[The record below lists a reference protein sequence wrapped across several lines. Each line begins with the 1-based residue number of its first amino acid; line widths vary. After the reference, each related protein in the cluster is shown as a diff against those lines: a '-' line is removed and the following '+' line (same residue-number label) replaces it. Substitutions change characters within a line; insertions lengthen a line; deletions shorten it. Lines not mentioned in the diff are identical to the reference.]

1 MGLLKLGKHYIPV
14 EQQKCPKENQ
24 TRKRKK
30 REDKTAGGCNINL
43 ASVHD
48 SSPLSHNMIH

>member
-1 MGLLKLGKHYIPV
+1 LNNKNV
-14 EQQKCPKENQ
+14 QKKTKQEKE
-24 TRKRKK
+24 KK

>member
-1 MGLLKLGKHYIPV
+1 MGLLKLGKHYLPV